1 MREYRRKTRLCNVK
15 DKSKGRNIPENLDTN
30 NETYSE
36 PNLLLGEKLSGETHS
51 FLHVVFTAAK
61 KHSR

>member
-1 MREYRRKTRLCNVK
+1 MRQKEKPTVYNVK

-51 FLHVVFTAAK
+51 SLHVVFTAAK
-61 KHSR
+61 KQSLR